1 MSNKVVLASA
11 LVAALSLLVQRGVAQ
26 DSPPFHRGPWPIHN
40 GFNYQ
45 PTQNKL
51 RGLHHQDVRPDEAR
65 EIDRLYDPLRSRSEK
80 HSASLSR
87 KRRDPHDRQRQ
98 SEAEC
103 TRINEG
109 CIGGETQTIT
119 TIPKA
124 KEISADVA
132 FDVSLSLEERAEI
145 WRALGQHATVTSI
158 PAGLRVGEVVP
169 NTAHFLSFSNDLRQ
183 KVPTILRFY
192 YTLLHDQV
200 LIVDP
205 QSKVIVS
212 IVARWEPHEPAEVR
226 TTHTVT
232 P

>member
-87 KRRDPHDRQRQ
+87 KRRDRMIASDRAKRSAHASMKAALVEKHKRSRPYQRLKKF
-98 SEAEC
+98 
-103 TRINEG
+103 
-109 CIGGETQTIT
+109 
-119 TIPKA
+119 P
-124 KEISADVA
+124 
-132 FDVSLSLEERAEI
+132 
-145 WRALGQHATVTSI
+145 
-158 PAGLRVGEVVP
+158 
-169 NTAHFLSFSNDLRQ
+169 
-183 KVPTILRFY
+183 PTWPLMFR
-192 YTLLHDQV
+192 
-200 LIVDP
+200 
-205 QSKVIVS
+205 
-212 IVARWEPHEPAEVR
+212 
-226 TTHTVT
+226 
-232 P
+232 